1 MDRQRARPS
10 NSLRLILDRSIIA
23 TTFVLLACFLIS
35 FLILSIQYLHYP
47 YEIDYG
53 EGCSMLFLSQLQ
65 TFGTYFFDINNYPF
79 SYATYPPVFM
89 LLGWLVNLFVPSM
102 LMALRLLSV
111 IATGLL
117 LVVLYCLIYNRTRQ
131 RILSLIFTLSFIGVW
146 FVKLWAPLAR
156 VDMLV
161 FFFTTTGLLIFQVW
175 IKDKRRYWAFLFFIL
190 AFFTKQNAILAPLS
204 ILLFSLAHKEQRR
217 YFLSYVAVYTIPIL
231 SLFLLLDV
239 YTHGEAFKHLILY
252 TSQRGFDPLT
262 FVKYLL
268 IFFST
273 FAILLSLASPFRFMK
288 KIWASDD
295 LIYWFYLVLNLFSIP
310 TVAMTGANLN
320 YLIEP
325 ALSIIIWSSILS
337 NHWVQN
343 DILKA
348 QTRYSFLLFLIMAN
362 AFLLFIAGVFVRK
375 SINIPL
381 TDELYFVEGA
391 YQNNRNEK
399 EALGAILKN
408 TPGEVLC
415 EDLTLL
421 VLEQKPVLL
430 GCSYP
435 LAEQGLWSPERLI
448 EDCEKKRFGGIF
460 LLKRIQVI
468 PELAACIEKHYLL
481 KKNVGPYRVYALS
494 EAS

>member
-1 MDRQRARPS
+1 
-10 NSLRLILDRSIIA
+10 
-23 TTFVLLACFLIS
+23 
-35 FLILSIQYLHYP
+35 
-47 YEIDYG
+47 
-53 EGCSMLFLSQLQ
+53 MLFLSQLQ

-325 ALSIIIWSSILS
+325 VLSMTI
-337 NHWVQN
+337 
-343 DILKA
+343 
-348 QTRYSFLLFLIMAN
+348 
-362 AFLLFIAGVFVRK
+362 
-375 SINIPL
+375 
-381 TDELYFVEGA
+381 
-391 YQNNRNEK
+391 
-399 EALGAILKN
+399 LGAIISTHWCQNIHTLFENRLRYLLIVAVLFIQSVWSVVFFDKYSIGRIYGFVLGPAN
-408 TPGEVLC
+408 APGQKEV
-415 EDLTLL
+415 EEIIRNSSGNIINENLTLMI
-421 VLEQKPVLL
+421 KNKRTVLL

-435 LAEQGLWSPERLI
+435 LAEQGLWSPDRLVH
-448 EDCEKKRFGGIF
+448 DCQKKR
-460 LLKRIQVI
+460 LDLAI
-468 PELAACIEKHYLL
+468 PEHRIAKMPELYACLDSGYEKIRPSGS
-481 KKNVGPYRVYALS
+481 KIIIYRSKQELVS
-494 EAS
+494 